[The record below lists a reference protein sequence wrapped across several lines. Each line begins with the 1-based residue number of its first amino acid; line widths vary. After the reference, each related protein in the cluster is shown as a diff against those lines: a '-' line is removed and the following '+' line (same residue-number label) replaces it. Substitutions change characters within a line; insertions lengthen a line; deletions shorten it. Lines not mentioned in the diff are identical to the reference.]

1 VLTHRAP
8 YSLRRLLLASA
19 ATGAL
24 ACGGE
29 TTTPTVTINLSDRTV
44 DFAAPASVTPPA
56 QTVTV
61 SASVGTVNG
70 LSPTVAFGPSA
81 SGWMSAA
88 FDDASATSQQPAV
101 LTLTVTRGDLPVGE
115 HTATVTISGSNAAN
129 SPTITVSFAVQDVTP
144 TALGVVV
151 QPPATLASGAG
162 LGVTPTVQL
171 LTAEAAPAPVSGVT
185 VGVALEG
192 GAGSLG
198 GTAQAATDAQGV
210 AAFPGLSL
218 QGVAG
223 SYTLLFTSPGL
234 TEARSTAINLTTGG
248 AAELAAASTP
258 ADAQI
263 GTAVGDPPAVI
274 VTDEAGNPVAGVSVA
289 FAVAQGQGTIVPTT
303 SVTTDETGI
312 AALDS
317 WTLGPA
323 VGSNSVTATATG
335 LAGSPVTFTV
345 NGTPE
350 PIVIGPPSAGTSS
363 VSRSP
368 GTVAAGSGGSTITVT
383 ARDAENHLIPDASVT
398 LEATGSSNTFVSSL
412 TTGSAGGVL
421 GKASTTFT
429 STKAEP
435 KQITAHISKDG
446 TDITLAPI
454 TLTITAAAPNA
465 GLSTVIASPGVVTGL
480 GNSASITVTL
490 LDQFANPVSG
500 RAVTLTPN
508 PASGVTIP
516 PLLSTTDAN
525 GQVVGSV
532 SSSTGGDF
540 EIQAKVTTPAVT
552 VDQEAAVTFLISFA
566 GDIEPLFDDGN
577 IQNVLATPGD
587 VNERCSDC
595 HLPLATSPS
604 ANAPDLSFARLE
616 DLHDNEKV
624 VTPGNAAI
632 SRLIRSLNHELA
644 DPNEWMPNMSQQWPP
659 ELIDLV
665 ARWINQNGAGPLT
678 P

>member
-8 YSLRRLLLASA
+8 CGLRRLLLASV

-24 ACGGE
+24 ACGGD
-29 TTTPTVTINLSDRTV
+29 TTTPTVTINLSARTV
-44 DFAAPASVTPPA
+44 NFAAPTGVTPA
-56 QTVTV
+56 DQTVTA
-61 SASVGTVNG
+61 SASIGTVNG
-70 LSPTVAFGPSA
+70 LSPTITFGPTA
-81 SGWMSAA
+81 SSWLSAA
-88 FDDASATSQQPAV
+88 FDDASATSQQPAA
-101 LTLTVTRGDLPVGE
+101 LTLTVTRGDLPVGK
-115 HTATVTISGSNAAN
+115 HTATVTISGANAAN
-129 SPTITVSFAVQDVTP
+129 SPAISVAFTVQDITP

-151 QPPATLASGAG
+151 QPPATVASGAD

-185 VGVALEG
+185 VAVALEG

-198 GTAQAATDAQGV
+198 GTAQATTDAQGV
-210 AAFPGLSL
+210 AAFTGLSL
-218 QGVAG
+218 QGIAG

-234 TEARSTAINLTTGG
+234 TEARSTAINLTTGEAVEV
-248 AAELAAASTP
+248 AAVSIP

-303 SVTTDETGI
+303 PVTTDETGI

-317 WTLGPA
+317 WTLGPSA
-323 VGSNSVTATATG
+323 GSNSVTATAAG

-350 PIVIGPPSAGTSS
+350 PIIIGPPNAGTSS
-363 VSRSP
+363 VTRSP

-398 LEATGSSNTFVSSL
+398 LESTGSSNTFLSSL
-412 TTGSAGGVL
+412 TTGSAGGAL

-429 STKAEP
+429 STKAEL
-435 KQITAHISKDG
+435 KQITAHISKGG

-454 TLTITAAAPNA
+454 TLTITAAAPSA
-465 GLSTVIASPGVVTGL
+465 GQSTVVASPGVVTGL

-508 PASGVTIP
+508 PASGVSIP

-532 SSSTGGDF
+532 SSSTGGSF
-540 EIQAKVTTPAVT
+540 EIQAQVTTPAVT
-552 VDQEAAVTFLISFA
+552 VNQKAAVTFLISYEQ
-566 GDIEPLFDDGN
+566 DIDPLFQIPLSDGSGGVT
-577 IQNVLATPGD
+577 QA
-587 VNERCSDC
+587 CSGC
-595 HLPLATSPS
+595 HLPHDQTPDLT
-604 ANAPDLSFARLE
+604 APDLSFVGITTIP
-616 DLHDNEKV
+616 HDEEFLV
-624 VTPGNAAI
+624 VPGNAN
-632 SRLIRSLNHELA
+632 SRLMRALRHQLPDQS
-644 DPNEWMPNMSQQWPP
+644 EWMPSSMQTIP
-659 ELIDLV
+659 EEVLALIE
-665 ARWINQNGAGPLT
+665 RWITQNGTDPLT
-678 P
+678 Q